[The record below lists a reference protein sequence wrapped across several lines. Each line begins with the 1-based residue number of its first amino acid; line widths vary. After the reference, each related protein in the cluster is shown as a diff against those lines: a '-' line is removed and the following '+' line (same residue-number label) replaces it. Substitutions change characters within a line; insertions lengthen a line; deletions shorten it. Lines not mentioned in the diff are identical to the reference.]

1 MGDGRTH
8 AVLDSETSMA
18 AERSAVNEAAHA
30 AELAAERAAQRDA
43 ERAADAH
50 AMRCSPRA
58 ARSPCWC
65 APTGPVCSAECAA
78 PQAPA
83 PRTRT
88 HTCRGGGVHCAPSD
102 APRHTAPRTAERT
115 RFHA

>member
-18 AERSAVNEAAHA
+18 AERSAVNEAAHE

-50 AMRCSPRA
+50 ACTDALLTACCALTMLVCARRA
-58 ARSPCWC
+58 
-65 APTGPVCSAECAA
+65 
-78 PQAPA
+78 
-83 PRTRT
+83 
-88 HTCRGGGVHCAPSD
+88 GVL
-102 APRHTAPRTAERT
+102 R
-115 RFHA
+115 

>member
-43 ERAADAH
+43 ERAADARTD
-50 AMRCSPRA
+50 ALLTACCALTMLVCARRA
-58 ARSPCWC
+58 
-65 APTGPVCSAECAA
+65 
-78 PQAPA
+78 
-83 PRTRT
+83 
-88 HTCRGGGVHCAPSD
+88 GVL
-102 APRHTAPRTAERT
+102 R
-115 RFHA
+115 